1 MSQIDNVNNVQDKL
15 KMSNKGL
22 GKTENRIE
30 VNIHYARKRRKVSI
44 MQENERGLHLDN
56 VTDVH
61 TRKC

>member
-15 KMSNKGL
+15 KTSNKGL
-22 GKTENRIE
+22 GKRENRIE
-30 VNIHYARKRRKVSI
+30 VNLHYARTLRKIST
-44 MQENERGLHLDN
+44 MQENERELHLDN